1 MTDTRVFGVRHH
13 GPGSARSLRA
23 AFEAWRPEVVLVE
36 GPPDADPVLP
46 FVGEPDMR
54 APVALMI
61 HDAAEPR
68 RAAFYPFAD
77 FSPEWVALRWALENG
92 AQASF
97 MDLPIRHQMA
107 FDVEGWGE
115 EAQAGLW
122 EGESPPEDPLG
133 LLARAAGDADGERWW
148 SRMVEE
154 RASDVGAFEAI
165 AEAMAALRDA
175 LGANGRAPRALRRE
189 ALREAFMRKTIRA
202 AEKRAARVAVVAGA
216 WHVPALIDRPPIKQ
230 DTALLRS
237 LPRRK
242 VQATWV
248 PWTHGR
254 LDRESG
260 YGAGVQA
267 PGWYAHLF
275 AEPHRVAQGWLT
287 KVARQLRADGFDV
300 PPSSVIDGARLA
312 EALAAIRDRPR
323 TGLEELRDATLA
335 LFVHGRRERLEEVQA
350 KVEVGEV
357 LGAVPSGTP
366 EVPLAADIRRWQKS
380 LRLQPKPEPKEL
392 VLDLREARGRE
403 KSVLLR
409 RLELLDI
416 PWGRGGER
424 AEGRGSFKERWTLQ
438 WAPEL
443 ALRVVDAARWG
454 TAVAPAAEARAR
466 ALLEAQASLPELSAT
481 TERILLA
488 DLPDL
493 VPFAVRRLD
502 AAAAGAADL
511 GSVADALPALA
522 RLARYG
528 DARGTSSAALELL
541 LSGLV
546 GRLAAGLPAAAAGLG
561 PEPAEVL
568 AGRIDRVDAA
578 LEVSSRPDWLE
589 PWRGAL
595 RRLLETERSAP
606 VCRGRAVRRLLD
618 AGALTDAEARRYLER
633 ALARNTEPL
642 PAARWLEGFLGGSA
656 LLLLHDPAL
665 LGVLDGWLESL
676 EDAAFEDVLPAL
688 RRTFSSLEAPE
699 RRRLGARLRS
709 GAPDE
714 QADDLDPERA
724 RAGLAVA
731 AWLLG
736 LSPGDGG

>member
-154 RASDVGAFEAI
+154 RASDAGAFEAI

-175 LGANGRAPRALRRE
+175 LGANGRAPRAQRRE

-254 LDRESG
+254 LGRESG

-275 AEPHRVAQGWLT
+275 AEPHRVAQVWLT

-502 AAAAGAADL
+502 AAA
-511 GSVADALPALA
+511 
-522 RLARYG
+522 
-528 DARGTSSAALELL
+528 
-541 LSGLV
+541 
-546 GRLAAGLPAAAAGLG
+546 GLG

-618 AGALTDAEARRYLER
+618 AGALTDAEARRHLER

-676 EDAAFEDVLPAL
+676 EAAAFEDVLPAL